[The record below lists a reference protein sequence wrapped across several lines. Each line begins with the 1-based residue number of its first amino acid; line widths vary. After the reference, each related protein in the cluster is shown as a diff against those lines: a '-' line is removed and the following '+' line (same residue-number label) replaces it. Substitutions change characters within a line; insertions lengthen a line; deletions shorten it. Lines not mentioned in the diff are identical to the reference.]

1 MFFKKLLYKERKL
14 SLIVILAI
22 ISFLSFNVLNKN
34 FFKNIRFDLT
44 KDEVYTLS
52 EGTKS
57 VLKSINEPLDFKL
70 FYTKQIGDA
79 NPVYQ
84 NYYSRVKEL
93 LEQYVILS
101 NNKIK
106 FKIALACYFF
116 TSCRTIIFINW
127 LIPIF
132 IQINF

>member
-52 EGTKS
+52 DGTKS

-84 NYYSRVKEL
+84 
-93 LEQYVILS
+93 
-101 NNKIK
+101 
-106 FKIALACYFF
+106 
-116 TSCRTIIFINW
+116 TITAE
-127 LIPIF
+127 
-132 IQINF
+132 